1 MATLI
6 QPITEKTIRINIRAC
21 LSKRWTSAKM
31 AGVKVKKFTK
41 IGNTEDVIVIP
52 RARLRAAGR
61 KRWKGVPKSDR
72 RRIAGAAGNA
82 FWAKLT
88 PEERSVE
95 MKRRAKVRKR
105 NRARKKR

>member
-1 MATLI
+1 
-6 QPITEKTIRINIRAC
+6 
-21 LSKRWTSAKM
+21 
-31 AGVKVKKFTK
+31 VKKFTK

-61 KRWKGVPKSDR
+61 KRWSGVPKSDR
-72 RRIAGAAGNA
+72 RKIASAAGNA

-88 PEERSVE
+88 PEERSAE

-105 NRARKKR
+105 AKRSQRKKWKE